1 MQSRNLNTL
10 MFILVCIFLAGGII
24 NRFFW
29 IVASLGFAVFFFIGV
44 PYDSTK
50 LFQNKKYK
58 IIDIAILFV
67 CVSELCSGL
76 FSIYKPNSISYT
88 LSVFLIASLWF
99 FVRQFVLCERQWHY
113 LEISMSALT
122 LVLSIITIITFY
134 TYKHHLSAFSEFE
147 LTDFKREYTP
157 LGIPINDWT
166 TFLIC
171 LLPYPVQ
178 CAIKSQ
184 RRRNTVGFVCIMA
197 IQLASILLSLSRGA
211 YVALFCFYLTTV
223 FFICID
229 KYESRKKTVVMASAL
244 LIAGIIVLPNLH
256 EIAITCSM
264 SNTVSQRQST
274 EGRKKLIKDIP
285 ALWQQAP
292 FTGVGGNNF
301 NIIYDST
308 VNDRLAARTRPT
320 NFYLLTLLEK
330 GIIGFSAYLF
340 LIISVVAVGLR
351 NIHNKGT
358 SSFYLAVF
366 VALCI
371 RAVFFT
377 SINRYDIIMSWI
389 VMLMIGIGQVYKE
402 DLYE

>member
-1 MQSRNLNTL
+1 

-24 NRFFW
+24 SRCFW
-29 IVASLGFAVFFFIGV
+29 IVSSLGFAVFFFIGV
-44 PYDSTK
+44 PYDRTK
-50 LFQNKKYK
+50 HFQNKNYK

-67 CVSELCSGL
+67 CVSELCSSL

-88 LSVFLIASLWF
+88 LSVFLIASFWF

-184 RRRNTVGFVCIMA
+184 RRRNTVGFVCIIA

-211 YVALFCFYLTTV
+211 YVALFCFYILA
-223 FFICID
+223 FILICID

-244 LIAGIIVLPNLH
+244 LIAGVIVLPNLH

-285 ALWQQAP
+285 TLWQQAP

-308 VNDRLAARTRPT
+308 VNDRLASRTRPT

-340 LIISVVAVGLR
+340 LIISVVALGLK
-351 NIHNKGT
+351 NKHNK
-358 SSFYLAVF
+358 SSNSLYLAAF

-371 RAVFFT
+371 RALFFT
-377 SINRYDIIMSWI
+377 SINRHHMIMAWI
-389 VMLMIGIGQVYKE
+389 VLLIMGVVQMHKE
-402 DLYE
+402 DSYE